1 MKKLSELMLEGY
13 AMAGYR
19 QCKGALWRG
28 VDSRHPEAVCGIGAI
43 VLAATGDARGECED
57 ETYQDLIRFK
67 ERVGVG
73 VMSLNDGGMS
83 IPDIAGIA
91 AAEGL

>member
-1 MKKLSELMLEGY
+1 MKKLSDLILEGY

-28 VDSRHPEAVCGIGAI
+28 EDSRHPEAVCGIGAI
-43 VLAATGDARGECED
+43 ALATTGDARSECEY
-57 ETYQDLIRFK
+57 ETYLDLIRFK

-73 VMSLNDGGMS
+73 VMRLNDEGMS

>member
-13 AMAGYR
+13 AMVGEK
-19 QCKGALWRG
+19 QTRG
-28 VDSRHPEAVCGIGAI
+28 VFCRGNSKNPRSVCALGAANLAKNRDADYFPTSHYALVGEFERLVGISI
-43 VLAATGDARGECED
+43 T
-57 ETYQDLIRFK
+57 K
-67 ERVGVG
+67 
-73 VMSLNDGGMS
+73 LNDGGMS